1 MPFLKIW
8 DQSKLPE
15 KKTASFSF
23 QTEKEL
29 ILYAIEEYDKD
40 AEKDIV
46 TATFPKRYHDNWFD
60 RSEYGIKYIKKPY
73 EFYDPCLCDKEVF
86 EQIAKNCSDED
97 IIRALFE
104 RDILE
109 DNYSQGVRFI
119 DNVNIPD
126 DIIAR
131 RYEVEDPNSHRAKV
145 REAYLREMQKTEY
158 KYITEETKAKID
170 AAVAE
175 YDAEIRKRKE
185 SETKQ
190 KLTAFLTTA
199 AATKSVLTGSSIE
212 DVVEQT
218 VTTDVDDAVLKYM
231 SQLFDRQ

>member
-1 MPFLKIW
+1 MFNKIW
-8 DQSKLPE
+8 DQSNLPE
-15 KKTASFSF
+15 KKETF
-23 QTEKEL
+23 QTEKEV
-29 ILYAIEEYDKD
+29 ILCAIEKYDGAID
-40 AEKDIV
+40 NYP
-46 TATFPKRYHDNWFD
+46 TRYYDNWQEL
-60 RSEYGIKYIKKPY
+60 SEYGIKYIKKSYPLSS
-73 EFYDPCLCDKEVF
+73 DIGLLDKEVF
-86 EQIAKNCSDED
+86 GQLASKCSDED

-104 RDILE
+104 SDILE
-109 DNYSQGVRFI
+109 DCYYDGVHFI

-131 RYEVEDPNSHRAKV
+131 RYEVGDPNSHRAKV
-145 REAYLREMQKTEY
+145 REEYLRKMQKTEY

-185 SETKQ
+185 DETKQ

-199 AATKSVLTGSSIE
+199 AATKSVLTGSSID

-218 VTTDVDDAVLKYM
+218 ITSDVDDAVLDYM
-231 SQLFDRQ
+231 NQLFNK